1 MRSFTATITLALYA
15 VAATATA
22 ALEPRQG
29 TASLDEVQCGRSI
42 YNKQQIDKAVAEGCR
57 LHEAGE
63 QAGRNGYPHR
73 FNNYEALDFAAKGPY
88 QEFPVLISGSVFT
101 GNRTFPYLFP
111 IFTRAKDNKANE
123 TKSKVED

>member
-1 MRSFTATITLALYA
+1 MRSFTATLTLALYA

-42 YNKQQIDKAVAEGCR
+42 YNKQQIDRAVAEGCR

-101 GNRTFPYLFP
+101 GNRTLRFCVPNFH
-111 IFTRAKDNKANE
+111 D
-123 TKSKVED
+123 